1 MNKHSI
7 LILALGVILVG
18 PATAAPAAAG
28 RPLDRIGQLVRLLE
42 TSRSYKI
49 RAQVVAHLARLKHE
63 RVTLALR
70 RALSDEHA
78 SVRQAAATALTK
90 RGVKPEPLP
99 PSRRAARAARDRE
112 QARERTLKAHNDRAR
127 LYISMGALGNSSST
141 GGAALGRV
149 FGAALRKEF
158 AAVPSVTTR
167 WEGGAA
173 PTAAQ
178 LKKRQMTGFVLDGAI
193 KTLERRRRGRHY
205 RYYCMVK
212 ISLAT
217 YPGNSMKAFYTGEA
231 STKLLAAELTPARQH
246 KIRREIVRLAARKAR
261 MHFVQDYF
269 AYQQPSTD

>member
-1 MNKHSI
+1 VKKPSI
-7 LILALGVILVG
+7 LILALGVILV
-18 PATAAPAAAG
+18 APAATG

-49 RAQVVAHLARLKHE
+49 RAQVVTHLARLKHE

-78 SVRQAAATALTK
+78 TVRKVAATALTS

-99 PSRRAARAARDRE
+99 PSPRAARAVKDRE
-112 QARERTLKAHNDRAR
+112 QARERKLKAHNAKAR
-127 LYISMGALGNSSST
+127 LYVTMGTLGNSSST

-158 AAVPSVTTR
+158 AAVPSVMTR
-167 WEGGAA
+167 WEGGIA

-231 STKLLAAELTPARQH
+231 STKLLRAELTPARQY
-246 KIRREIVRLAARKAR
+246 KIRREIVRLAAHKAR
-261 MHFVQDYF
+261 VHFVQDYF
-269 AYQQPSTD
+269 AYRQPSAD

>member
-1 MNKHSI
+1 VKKNS
-7 LILALGVILVG
+7 LLVLALGVLLLS
-18 PATAAPAAAG
+18 PAAAS

-42 TSRSYKI
+42 TSHSFKI
-49 RAQVVAHLARLKHE
+49 RAQVVSHLARIKNE

-78 SVRQAAATALTK
+78 IVRKVAKQALSR
-90 RGVKPEPLP
+90 RGIKPVPLP
-99 PSRRAARAARDRE
+99 PSRRASRASRDRE
-112 QARERTLKAHNDRAR
+112 QARERKLKAHNAKAR
-127 LYISMGALGNSSST
+127 LYVTMGTLGNSSGT

-149 FGAALRKEF
+149 FGTTLRSEF

-167 WEGGAA
+167 WEGGVA

-193 KTLERRRRGRHY
+193 KTLERRRRGKHF

-231 STKLLAAELTPARQH
+231 STKLPTAELTPARQH
-246 KIRREIVRLAARKAR
+246 KIRREIVRLAAHKAR
-261 MHFVQDYF
+261 VHFVQDYF
-269 AYQQPSTD
+269 AYRQPSAD